1 MSSSRSSVF
10 LPVANAA
17 AYLATVA
24 VNSLANVAALG
35 GRTTG
40 EVSDAYPTLVAPA
53 GYVFSIWGVIYV
65 LLLAFVIF
73 QALPRN
79 RDKPFLH
86 RIGGLFVLSCVA
98 NVVWLFLWHY
108 LQIVLSTVLMFVLL
122 GSLIAIYLRLEIGKS
137 GVALREKLLVHLPFS
152 VYLGWI
158 TVASI
163 ANVAAALTA
172 IGWDGL
178 GLGNVIWTVLVI
190 IVALIITLAVTV
202 TRRDIGYGLVIIWAL
217 IGIAVKQI
225 GEQSI
230 VMTAGAG
237 VIIIAI
243 ALIFAGTGL
252 ITKALKRPG

>member
-1 MSSSRSSVF
+1 MSSSRRLVF
-10 LPVANAA
+10 LVGANAA

-24 VNSLANVAALG
+24 INALANVAALG

-40 EVSDAYPTLVAPA
+40 EISDAYPTLVAPA

-65 LLLAFVIF
+65 LLLAFIIF

-79 RDKPFLH
+79 RDKLFLH

-98 NVVWLFLWHY
+98 NVCWLFLWHY
-108 LQIVLSTVLMFVLL
+108 LQIVLSTIVMFVLL
-122 GSLIAIYLRLEIGKS
+122 VVLIAIYLRLGIGQS
-137 GVALREKLLVHLPFS
+137 DVALRERLLVHLPFS

-172 IGWDGL
+172 IGWGGWGL
-178 GLGNVIWTVLVI
+178 SNVIWTDLVI
-190 IVALIITLAVTV
+190 IVALIITLAVIV

-217 IGIAVKQI
+217 IGIVVKQV

-230 VMTAGAG
+230 VMTAGAS

-243 ALIFAGTGL
+243 ALILAGSGL
-252 ITKALKRPG
+252 LTKALKRPG

>member
-10 LPVANAA
+10 LLGANAA

-24 VNSLANVAALG
+24 INAFANAAALG

-40 EVSDAYPTLVAPA
+40 EISDAYPTSVTPA

-73 QALPRN
+73 QAAPRN
-79 RDKPFLH
+79 RDKPFLR

-98 NVVWLFLWHY
+98 NVSWLFLWHY
-108 LQIVLSTVLMFVLL
+108 LQIVLSTVVMFVLL
-122 GSLIAIYLRLEIGKS
+122 GVLITIYLRLEIGQS
-137 GVALREKLLVHLPFS
+137 DVALKERLLVHLPFS

-163 ANVAAALTA
+163 TNVAAALTA
-172 IGWDGL
+172 LGWGGWGL
-178 GLGNVIWTVLVI
+178 SGVIWTDLVI
-190 IVALIITLAVTV
+190 IVALIITLAVII
-202 TRRDIGYGLVIIWAL
+202 TRRDIAYSLVIIWAL
-217 IGIAVKQI
+217 IGIMVKQI

-230 VMTAGAG
+230 LITAGAS

-243 ALIFAGTGL
+243 TLILARSGL
-252 ITKALKRPG
+252 LTKALKRPR